1 MAEALM
7 GAPALLIAL
16 TLAAAILP
24 VRASVAAT
32 AETEGP
38 QAVTA
43 SALIELVRA
52 DAAEQLGV
60 PVEVV
65 VLRELPVRTLP
76 PGEGELTV
84 RYPTRPGLHL
94 PEAVDCRIDGKL
106 RTSIPLGPYVSFKL
120 TVLVASEDLPARAVV
135 SPTQL
140 AEQET
145 TLPAGAE
152 VVTLPEQVAGLQTRG
167 TFAPGARL
175 LLSRLERPYD
185 VVRGSEVLLVIDTG
199 GVRMEARAVALGSGY
214 TGQRIYVKRV
224 DDDTKYLGL
233 ICEGPKVVVQ

>member
-1 MAEALM
+1 MAEVPM
-7 GAPALLIAL
+7 GARALLTAVA
-16 TLAAAILP
+16 LAAATLP
-24 VRASVAAT
+24 VRTSFAATEAASPCGITAASV
-32 AETEGP
+32 
-38 QAVTA
+38 
-43 SALIELVRA
+43 IELVRA

-65 VLRELPVRTLP
+65 VLRDLPVQTLP
-76 PGEGELTV
+76 EGEGDLSV

-120 TVLVASEDLPARAVV
+120 TVLVASEDLPARAVI

-140 AEQET
+140 AEQEM

-185 VVRGSEVLLVIDTG
+185 VVRGSEVLLVIDSG
-199 GVRMEARAVALGSGY
+199 GVRMEARAVALASGY

-224 DDDTKYLGL
+224 DDDTKYLGV
-233 ICEGPKVVVQ
+233 ICDGPKVVVQ